1 MTSRPVLVGI
11 DGSTTDWWALRVAAL
26 EAAARGSRLVLV
38 SLADQAGR
46 RYGRAQA
53 ARRIVAATAPGV
65 PIDEVQGHAVAR
77 VLVELSTEAAVVVVG
92 RPDSPGLEDLMAASV
107 AHQVAT
113 YATCAV
119 LVVPDPVE
127 PVEARRPGQVLTS
140 GLGVVLGVDA
150 GQSAE
155 AAVGYAFDQAARR
168 RLPLTAVRAWT
179 LIDDDPAARTITRP
193 QFHAAEDRFLNE
205 ALAGWCEKYP
215 DVTVSRQNHGW
226 HAAGILVEASRIA
239 DLVVLGARGAGGFE
253 NLHLGSVSDAVMRH
267 ASCTVAIVR

>member
-46 RYGRAQA
+46 RYARPQA
-53 ARRIVAATAPGV
+53 AQRVVAATAPAV
-65 PIDEVQGHAVAR
+65 PIDEVEDHAVAR

-92 RPDSPGLEDLMAASV
+92 RPDSPELHDLVAASV

-113 YATCAV
+113 YAACSV

-155 AAVGYAFDQAARR
+155 AAVGYAFDEAARR

-179 LIDDDPAARTITRP
+179 LIDDDPAARTMTRD

-239 DLVVLGARGAGGFE
+239 DLVVVGARGAGGFE

>member
-11 DGSTTDWWALRVAAL
+11 DGSTTDTWALRVAAL
-26 EAAARGSRLVLV
+26 EAAARRSRLVLV

-53 ARRIVAATAPGV
+53 AQRIVAATAPGV
-65 PIDEVQGHAVAR
+65 PIDEVEDHAVAR

-92 RPDSPGLEDLMAASV
+92 RPDSPELHDLVAASV

-113 YATCAV
+113 YAACSV

-155 AAVGYAFDQAARR
+155 AAVGYAFDEAARR
-168 RLPLTAVRAWT
+168 TLPLTAVRART
-179 LIDDDPAARTITRP
+179 LIDDDPAARTITP
-193 QFHAAEDRFLNE
+193 HQFHTAEDRFLNE

-215 DVTVSRQNHGW
+215 HVTVSRQNHGW
-226 HAAGILVEASRIA
+226 HGAGILVEASRIA
-239 DLVVLGARGAGGFE
+239 DLVVVGARGAGGFE